1 MRDENNFD
9 FLRLVF
15 SSAVIFS
22 HSFPLTGKEEIFT
35 VLTNNQLGL
44 GGLSVNVFF
53 ALSGYLIFIS
63 LKHSKTIK
71 NYLWKRLLRLY
82 PALIVLIAI
91 TMLILPFFYTG
102 DNIFSESSYRSY
114 SYNVLSL
121 YHVQYEVAHVFENNP
136 YPKAING
143 SLWSL
148 SYILLLLLF
157 PFRKNRISFILLII
171 GFIFS
176 YLLHIFRPDFL
187 SKLLSIIYLDS
198 KELYR
203 LSTYFLAGSLLSYVD
218 IKKINTLILRVALF
232 FILILSLYFNFF
244 NLVAPLVLPLL
255 ILLIGTLKTKYI
267 SSIGEKFG
275 DISYGVYI
283 YGFLVQQCLMN
294 YFGFNVYE
302 LTFYSLII
310 TFTLAYLSWHFVEK
324 PMQKFKNFI

>member
-71 NYLWKRLLRLY
+71 NYLWKGLLRLY

-148 SYILLLLLF
+148 SYEFTMYILLLLLF

-187 SKLLSIIYLDS
+187 S
-198 KELYR
+198 
-203 LSTYFLAGSLLSYVD
+203 
-218 IKKINTLILRVALF
+218 
-232 FILILSLYFNFF
+232 
-244 NLVAPLVLPLL
+244 
-255 ILLIGTLKTKYI
+255 
-267 SSIGEKFG
+267 
-275 DISYGVYI
+275 
-283 YGFLVQQCLMN
+283 
-294 YFGFNVYE
+294 
-302 LTFYSLII
+302 
-310 TFTLAYLSWHFVEK
+310 WHFVEK